1 MDASAYTLIGALGGV
16 IVTQLANFL
25 LEGKK
30 GENLK
35 AVKRLELEE
44 TRKHE
49 LSKERRL
56 AYAKYLEEFDQYAND
71 PSKGEAFL
79 LGSYYAA
86 LILAPE
92 STSTLLIAS
101 LNFVMDGE
109 MNEVMDCKKDLY
121 HSMQRDIE
129 I

>member
-16 IVTQLANFL
+16 IVTQVANFL
-25 LEGKK
+25 LEAKK

-35 AVKRLELEE
+35 VVKHLELVE

-56 AYAKYLEEFDQYAND
+56 AYAKYLVEFDHYVNE
-71 PSKGEAFL
+71 PSKGQAFL
-79 LGSYYAA
+79 LGSYYTA

-92 STSTLLIAS
+92 NTSRLLIAS
-101 LNFVMDGE
+101 LNFVMDWE
-109 MNEVMDCKKDLY
+109 MDQVMDCKKELY
-121 HSMQRDIE
+121 HSMQGDIE

>member
-1 MDASAYTLIGALGGV
+1 MDASAYALIGALGGI
-16 IVTQLANFL
+16 IVTQVANFF

-30 GENLK
+30 AQSLK
-35 AVKRLELEE
+35 ALKELELEDAR
-44 TRKHE
+44 RKE

-56 AYAKYLEEFDQYAND
+56 AYAKYLEEYDHYAND

-86 LILAPE
+86 LILAPAN
-92 STSTLLIAS
+92 TSRLLIAS
-101 LNFVMDGE
+101 LNFVMDGK
-109 MNEVMDCKKDLY
+109 MHEVMDCKKELY
-121 HSMQRDIE
+121 NSMQDDIE